1 MSVIKIVRGRQHGA
15 ARVAVYGV
23 EGIGKSTLAAEFPSP
38 VILDTEDGTRHLE
51 AARVRIDDW
60 KTLTLAVAE
69 LAVSPQGFRTVV
81 IDSIDWAERLL
92 VEWMLKAAGK
102 KSIEDFGFGKGYV
115 LLQEH
120 VGRFLADL
128 DRLIDAGIH
137 VVLVGHAAV
146 KRTSPPDQTEGF
158 DRYELKL
165 TRQVAPLVKEW
176 ADALLFANYRVK
188 LIEGADGRTK
198 AVGGKERILF
208 AERSA
213 AWDAKNRLGLPAELP
228 MTIEALAPL
237 FGEPAKPAAKRGKPA
252 DEPLVVT
259 IAKHVAEASSVRTL
273 GKIGDRI
280 DELASQGDLTEEEV
294 AELMGAINARHQ
306 QIEPQEAAT

>member
-188 LIEGADGRTK
+188 LIEGADEIGR
-198 AVGGKERILF
+198 A
-208 AERSA
+208 
-213 AWDAKNRLGLPAELP
+213 
-228 MTIEALAPL
+228 
-237 FGEPAKPAAKRGKPA
+237 
-252 DEPLVVT
+252 
-259 IAKHVAEASSVRTL
+259 HV
-273 GKIGDRI
+273 
-280 DELASQGDLTEEEV
+280 
-294 AELMGAINARHQ
+294 
-306 QIEPQEAAT
+306 